1 MALARR
7 PVGRQP
13 RTPMRRNQIIALV
26 VLLVLLAAGIWYVRR
41 GRTGQVSQ
49 NLVDLYPSA
58 EARSN
63 IALAL
68 AFSVGDETLGGE
80 TKRAIYMVPTSRLT
94 FKRMEIPE
102 GAWLRAWI
110 GIREEGWTKSTD
122 GVLFRF
128 GVSDGRTYDE
138 LLKQHVDPLH
148 NTNDRRW
155 IPVTIDL
162 SAYAGQQV
170 DLIFNTNASLPGRGN
185 DTAYDFA
192 IWGQPEIYVQR

>member
-1 MALARR
+1 MKRDQ
-7 PVGRQP
+7 VV
-13 RTPMRRNQIIALV
+13 ALV
-26 VLLVLLAAGIWYVRR
+26 VLVVLLAAGIWYVRR
-41 GRTGQVSQ
+41 GRSGQTTQ
-49 NLVDLYPSA
+49 DLIALYPQA

-63 IALAL
+63 IATAL
-68 AFSVGDETLGGE
+68 AFAIQDVTLSGE
-80 TKRAIYMVPTSRLT
+80 TKKAIYMAPVSRLT

-102 GAWLRAWI
+102 GGWLRAWI
-110 GIREEGWTKSTD
+110 GIKEEGWTTSAD
-122 GVLFRF
+122 GVLFRL

-170 DLIFNTNASLPGRGN
+170 DLILNTNSSLPGRGN
-185 DTAYDFA
+185 DTSYDFA
-192 IWGQPEIYVQR
+192 VWGQPEIYVQR